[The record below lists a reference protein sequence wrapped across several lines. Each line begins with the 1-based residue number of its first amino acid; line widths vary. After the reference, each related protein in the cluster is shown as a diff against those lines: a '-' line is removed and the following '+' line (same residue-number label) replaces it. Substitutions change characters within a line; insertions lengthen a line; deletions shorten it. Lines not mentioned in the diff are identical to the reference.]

1 VFGDISDGHE
11 PANTLYL
18 IADRDDQK
26 QLAPIIVMML
36 SEMIYHLDQQG
47 NRHRELP
54 VSAMFA
60 LDEAAQIAPIEDL
73 NRIMSASLPNTRFIT
88 VWHSVSQIQDRY
100 GAETARE
107 ILAASQAKIYLGSNT
122 DSETVGEINRLVGQL
137 AGDQTYNPE
146 IQTAQAMQ
154 RLGEE
159 QGLLVHTFYPP
170 AVFKQRRYY
179 KDPALRAMA
188 DNAGTQTRPIGPYD
202 LSEAA

>member
-1 VFGDISDGHE
+1 
-11 PANTLYL
+11 
-18 IADRDDQK
+18 
-26 QLAPIIVMML
+26 
-36 SEMIYHLDQQG
+36 
-47 NRHRELP
+47 
-54 VSAMFA
+54 
-60 LDEAAQIAPIEDL
+60 
-73 NRIMSASLPNTRFIT
+73 MSASLPNSRFIT

-100 GAETARE
+100 GTETARE

-122 DSETVGEINRLVGQL
+122 DGETVSEVNRLVGQL

-159 QGLLVHTFYPP
+159 QGLLVHTRYPP

-188 DNAGTQTRPIGPYD
+188 DNAGTQTRSVGPYD